1 MFLKEMVLWIILTIK
16 MILKLFLE
24 KIVLVKLAKILK
36 FFQKKTPKILLHYE
50 ANGELIKKLGIY
62 EKVVSSLKEF
72 NIEFIELG
80 GVVPN
85 PRLSLVYEGIKICK
99 EENITFILAVGGASV
114 IDSAK
119 AISLGAIDD
128 GDVWDFFTG
137 KRIPQDTLGI
147 GVVLTIPGAGSE
159 MSESSII
166 TDENKKQKAVCDTEV
181 NFPKFSILNPEV
193 CYTIPDRLM
202 AAGIVDILSH
212 LMERYFTKSIDIDLS
227 DSLIEATMR
236 TVVKYGPLLMKDR
249 KNYNYSSQI
258 MWAATMAHNGMI
270 ACGRVADWAS
280 HRIEHEISG
289 IYDLTHGIGMA
300 IIFPAWMKYTKNI
313 RPKLFEKF
321 FKEVFNTINIDEG
334 INKLKEFF
342 ESLGIKLKLSDYGI
356 TNEYFSLMAE
366 KALGNSE
373 TLGRFMQLNKQDI
386 VNILNLAK

>member
-1 MFLKEMVLWIILTIK
+1 MDNFNYKNDTKIIFGKDNYSEIGKNIK
-16 MILKLFLE
+16 IFS
-24 KIVLVKLAKILK
+24 
-36 FFQKKTPKILLHYE
+36 KKTPKILLHYE
-50 ANGELIKKLGIY
+50 ADGELIKKLGIY
-62 EKVVSSLKEF
+62 EKVISSLKEF
-72 NIEFIELG
+72 DIEFIELG

-119 AISLGAIDD
+119 AISLGAVDN
-128 GDVWDFFTG
+128 GDVWDFFTA

-181 NFPKFSILNPEV
+181 NFPKFAILNPEV
-193 CYTIPDRLM
+193 CYTIPNRLM

-212 LMERYFTKSIDIDLS
+212 LMERYFTKSVDTDLS
-227 DSLIEATMR
+227 DSLIEATMK

-249 KNYNYSSQI
+249 KNYNYCSQI

-270 ACGRVADWAS
+270 ACGRDADWAS

-300 IIFPAWMKYTKNI
+300 IIFPAWMEYTKNI
-313 RPKLFEKF
+313 RPQLFEKF
-321 FKEVFNTINIDEG
+321 FKEVFNIANINEG

-342 ESLGIKLKLSDYGI
+342 KSLGINLKLSDYGI
-356 TNEYFSLMAE
+356 TDEYFSLMAE
-366 KALGNSE
+366 KALGKSK

-386 VNILNLAK
+386 INILNSAK

>member
-1 MFLKEMVLWIILTIK
+1 MDNFNYKNDTKIIFGKDNYSEIGKNIK
-16 MILKLFLE
+16 IFSKR
-24 KIVLVKLAKILK
+24 
-36 FFQKKTPKILLHYE
+36 TPKILLHYE
-50 ANGELIKKLGIY
+50 TDGELIKKLGIY
-62 EKVVSSLKEF
+62 EKVISSLKEF
-72 NIEFIELG
+72 DIEFIELG

-119 AISLGAIDD
+119 GISLGAVDN
-128 GDVWDFFTG
+128 GDIWDFFTG

-181 NFPKFSILNPEV
+181 NFPKFAILNPEV

-212 LMERYFTKSIDIDLS
+212 LMERYFTKSVDTDLS
-227 DSLIEATMR
+227 DSLIEATMK

-249 KNYNYSSQI
+249 KNYNYCSQI

-270 ACGRVADWAS
+270 ACGRVVDWAS

-313 RPKLFEKF
+313 RPQIFEKF
-321 FKEVFNTINIDEG
+321 FKEVFNTTNINEG

-342 ESLGIKLKLSDYGI
+342 KSLGINLKLSDYGI
-356 TNEYFSLMAE
+356 TDEYFSLMAE

-386 VNILNLAK
+386 INILNLAK

>member
-24 KIVLVKLAKILK
+24 KIVLAKLAKILK

-249 KNYNYSSQI
+249 KNYNYCSQI

-342 ESLGIKLKLSDYGI
+342 ESLGIKLRLSDYGI

>member
-1 MFLKEMVLWIILTIK
+1 MDNFNYKNDTKIIFGKDNYSEIGKNIK
-16 MILKLFLE
+16 IFS
-24 KIVLVKLAKILK
+24 
-36 FFQKKTPKILLHYE
+36 KKTPKILLHYE
-50 ANGELIKKLGIY
+50 ADGELIKKLGIY
-62 EKVVSSLKEF
+62 EKVISSLKEF
-72 NIEFIELG
+72 DIEFIELG

-119 AISLGAIDD
+119 AISLGAVDN
-128 GDVWDFFTG
+128 GDIWDFFTG

-181 NFPKFSILNPEV
+181 NFPKFAILNPEV

-212 LMERYFTKSIDIDLS
+212 LMERYFTKSVDTDLS
-227 DSLIEATMR
+227 DSLIEATMK

-249 KNYNYSSQI
+249 KNYNYCSQI
-258 MWAATMAHNGMI
+258 MWAATMAYNGII

-300 IIFPAWMKYTKNI
+300 IIFPAWMEYTKNI
-313 RPKLFEKF
+313 RPQLFEKF
-321 FKEVFNTINIDEG
+321 FKEVFNIANINEG

-342 ESLGIKLKLSDYGI
+342 KSLGINLKLSDYGI
-356 TNEYFSLMAE
+356 TDEYFSLMAE

-386 VNILNLAK
+386 INILNLAK

>member
-1 MFLKEMVLWIILTIK
+1 MDNFNYKNDTKIIFGKDNYSEIGK
-16 MILKLFLE
+16 NV
-24 KIVLVKLAKILK
+24 KIFSKN
-36 FFQKKTPKILLHYE
+36 TPKVLLHYE
-50 ANGELIKKLGIY
+50 ADGELIKKLGIY
-62 EKVVSSLKEF
+62 EKVISSLKEF
-72 NIEFIELG
+72 DIEFIELG

-119 AISLGAIDD
+119 AISLGAVDN
-128 GDVWDFFTG
+128 GDVWDFFTA

-181 NFPKFSILNPEV
+181 NFPKFAILNPEV

-212 LMERYFTKSIDIDLS
+212 LMERYFTKSIDTALS
-227 DSLIEATMR
+227 DSLIEATMKI
-236 TVVKYGPLLMKDR
+236 VIKYGPLLMRDR
-249 KNYNYSSQI
+249 KNYNYCSQI

-313 RPKLFEKF
+313 RPQIFEKF
-321 FKEVFNTINIDEG
+321 FKEVFNTVNIDEG
-334 INKLKEFF
+334 INKLEEFF
-342 ESLGIKLKLSDYGI
+342 KSLGINLKLSDYGI
-356 TNEYFSLMAE
+356 TEEYFSLMAE

-386 VNILNLAK
+386 INILNSAK

>member
-1 MFLKEMVLWIILTIK
+1 MDNFNYKNDTKIIFGKDNYSEIGKNIK
-16 MILKLFLE
+16 IFSKR
-24 KIVLVKLAKILK
+24 
-36 FFQKKTPKILLHYE
+36 TPKILLHYE
-50 ANGELIKKLGIY
+50 TDGELIKKLGIY
-62 EKVVSSLKEF
+62 EKVISSLKEF
-72 NIEFIELG
+72 DIEFIELG

-119 AISLGAIDD
+119 AISLGAVDN
-128 GDVWDFFTG
+128 GDIWDFFTG

-181 NFPKFSILNPEV
+181 NFPKFAILNPEV

-202 AAGIVDILSH
+202 AAGIIDILSH
-212 LMERYFTKSIDIDLS
+212 LMERYFTKSVDTDLS
-227 DSLIEATMR
+227 DSLIEATMK

-249 KNYNYSSQI
+249 KNYNYCSQI
-258 MWAATMAHNGMI
+258 MWAATTAHNGMI

-300 IIFPAWMKYTKNI
+300 IIFPAWMEYTKNV
-313 RPKLFEKF
+313 RPQLFEKF
-321 FKEVFNTINIDEG
+321 FKEVFNVTNIDEG

-342 ESLGIKLKLSDYGI
+342 KSLGVNLKLSDYRI
-356 TNEYFSLMAE
+356 TDEYFSLMAE

-386 VNILNLAK
+386 INILNLAK

>member
-1 MFLKEMVLWIILTIK
+1 MDNFNYKNDTKIIFGKDNYSEIGKNIK
-16 MILKLFLE
+16 IFSKR
-24 KIVLVKLAKILK
+24 
-36 FFQKKTPKILLHYE
+36 TPKILLHYE
-50 ANGELIKKLGIY
+50 TDGELIKKLGIY
-62 EKVVSSLKEF
+62 EKVISSLKEF
-72 NIEFIELG
+72 DIEFIELG

-119 AISLGAIDD
+119 GISLGAVDN
-128 GDVWDFFTG
+128 GDIWDFFTG

-181 NFPKFSILNPEV
+181 NFPKFAILNPEV

-212 LMERYFTKSIDIDLS
+212 LMERYFTKSVDTDLS
-227 DSLIEATMR
+227 DSLIEATMK

-249 KNYNYSSQI
+249 KNYNYCSQI

-270 ACGRVADWAS
+270 ACGRGADWAS

-313 RPKLFEKF
+313 RPQIFEKF
-321 FKEVFNTINIDEG
+321 FKEVFNTTNINEG

-342 ESLGIKLKLSDYGI
+342 KSLGINLKLSDYGI
-356 TNEYFSLMAE
+356 TDEYFSLMAE

-386 VNILNLAK
+386 INILNLAK

>member
-1 MFLKEMVLWIILTIK
+1 MDNFNYKNDTKIIFGKDNYSEIGKNIK
-16 MILKLFLE
+16 IFS
-24 KIVLVKLAKILK
+24 
-36 FFQKKTPKILLHYE
+36 KKTPKILLHYE
-50 ANGELIKKLGIY
+50 ADGELIKKLGIY
-62 EKVVSSLKEF
+62 EKVISSLKEF
-72 NIEFIELG
+72 DIEFIELG

-119 AISLGAIDD
+119 AISLGAVDN
-128 GDVWDFFTG
+128 GDVWDFFTA

-181 NFPKFSILNPEV
+181 NFPKFAILNPEV

-212 LMERYFTKSIDIDLS
+212 LMERYFTKSIDTALS
-227 DSLIEATMR
+227 DSLIEATMKI
-236 TVVKYGPLLMKDR
+236 VIKYGPLLMRDR
-249 KNYNYSSQI
+249 KNYNYCSQI
-258 MWAATMAHNGMI
+258 MWAATMAHNEMI

-313 RPKLFEKF
+313 RPQIFEKF
-321 FKEVFNTINIDEG
+321 FKEVFNTVNIDEG
-334 INKLKEFF
+334 INKLEEFF
-342 ESLGIKLKLSDYGI
+342 KSLGINLKLSDYGI
-356 TNEYFSLMAE
+356 TEEYFSLMAE

-386 VNILNLAK
+386 INILNLAK

>member
-1 MFLKEMVLWIILTIK
+1 MDNFNYKNDTKIIFGKDNYSEIGKNIK
-16 MILKLFLE
+16 IFSKR
-24 KIVLVKLAKILK
+24 
-36 FFQKKTPKILLHYE
+36 TPKILLHYE
-50 ANGELIKKLGIY
+50 ADGELIKKLGIY
-62 EKVVSSLKEF
+62 EKVISSLKEF
-72 NIEFIELG
+72 DIEFIELG

-119 AISLGAIDD
+119 AISLGAVDN
-128 GDVWDFFTG
+128 GDIWDFFTG

-181 NFPKFSILNPEV
+181 NFPKFAILNPEV

-212 LMERYFTKSIDIDLS
+212 LMERYFTKSVDTDLS
-227 DSLIEATMR
+227 DSLIEATMK

-249 KNYNYSSQI
+249 KNYNYCSQI

-270 ACGRVADWAS
+270 ACGRTADWAS

-300 IIFPAWMKYTKNI
+300 IIFPAWMEYTKNI
-313 RPKLFEKF
+313 RPQLFEKF
-321 FKEVFNTINIDEG
+321 FKEVFNIANINEG

-342 ESLGIKLKLSDYGI
+342 KSLGINLKLSDYGI
-356 TNEYFSLMAE
+356 TDEYFSLMAE
-366 KALGNSE
+366 KALENSE

-386 VNILNLAK
+386 INILNLAK